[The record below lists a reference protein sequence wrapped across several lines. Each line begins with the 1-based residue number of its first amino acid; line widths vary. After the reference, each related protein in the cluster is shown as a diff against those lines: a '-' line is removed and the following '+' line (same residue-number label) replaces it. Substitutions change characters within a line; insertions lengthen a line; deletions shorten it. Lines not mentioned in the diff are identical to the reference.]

1 MNARKLVTR
10 IALAGSLAATLAMAA
25 PASAQP
31 KKETKPKGCTVEVV
45 DANGNTIGTKT
56 VEVGTR
62 IGLFVCGADGEWH
75 FGWAVDGRVSPKAPK
90 KHVATQ
96 ATKVSRTRA

>member
-1 MNARKLVTR
+1 MKTPKIIAR
-10 IALAGSLAATLAMAA
+10 IALAGSLAAALAMAV

-31 KKETKPKGCTVEVV
+31 KKETKAKGCTVEVV

-75 FGWAVDGRVSPKAPK
+75 FGWAVDGRVSSKAPK
-90 KHVATQ
+90 KAVAGQ
-96 ATKVSRTRA
+96 ASKASRARA